1 MLLNVHKSETVINV
15 MRPILIAEANLKI
28 RIANYKPESMVTMI
42 LFDILKS

>member
-15 MRPILIAEANLKI
+15 MRPILIANLKI